1 MEFSLALLVSLA
13 FVGFMVNMVEWG
25 MKESSRLIKIKKT
38 SGKWKY
44 SK

>member
-25 MKESSRLIKIKKT
+25 MKQSEELIRDKKA
-38 SGKWKY
+38 SGDWKY